1 MPATPIPPSPT
12 ARTSIAPSTHARPT
26 PSQTLQNGPRFHPLT
41 SSSHQKLSPAGPTSS
56 LHTMPFQ
63 GLDPY
68 SARQHLLHHTYLP
81 LIAVLL
87 SHSADVAVQ
96 TALGATEGS
105 LLLVFKVYG
114 NNAKYAIP
122 SQTFK
127 ITNTQLITKTY
138 PSFPVRFDNLLPDL
152 LSILNAS
159 RERSD
164 KLTQLFSILLLEALM
179 RHVLAQTPA
188 ANPGPDLYL
197 LLFNKIITS
206 NNIVPFETFNHP
218 ISQIFVIDYAHD
230 SVDSLRRLIVDFR
243 NHSFP
248 KYFQI
253 DDLLVHVFVFFDPSL
268 VLDGD
273 INAFQNSL
281 RKALSISSTCIPML
295 PALVTAGGSDD
306 YVSLPKNELSTIE
319 EDLQA
324 ITLNR
329 SSGVENDA
337 FLRVPKALD
346 TVLRHKMYEYINKFL
361 IPHMERKIRLWGD
374 LVLGPKKSITG
385 RFFSVSRKL
394 FNNNSNPEVNNPHQN
409 TLAFNYVDNHYH
421 KSSPEQVIRKLADW
435 SLILKDF
442 KYAYNT
448 YDLIKK
454 DYTNDK
460 AWIYVASTQE
470 MCISSLLLAQTQ
482 QVGPL
487 SAPPDKNTLRKIR
500 HDIIE
505 PYVDNLCYTFK
516 SRLNVKTYSI
526 KTLFIVVELLLCMCT
541 AFNIS
546 WWWNDLIERY
556 LCKCISEFDSHLL
569 SSNQKSRVIRALLYE
584 RLGYSFGKCIYLNND
599 NQKFVDFSSNKPAVK
614 EEVEEGFYQNSLKLM
629 PDQNNSI
636 KGLTRFRKS
645 AMWYLLSIKEWLQL
659 KNYSHIQYLLNNIVL
674 SYEVKTLT
682 SEWFDRPDLL
692 LGFVKRALVENVD
705 EAIE

>member
-1 MPATPIPPSPT
+1 M
-12 ARTSIAPSTHARPT
+12 H
-26 PSQTLQNGPRFHPLT
+26 
-41 SSSHQKLSPAGPTSS
+41 
-56 LHTMPFQ
+56 FQ

-87 SHSADVAVQ
+87 SHSADVTVQ
-96 TALGATEGS
+96 TALATQEVS

-114 NNAKYAIP
+114 NNAKYSIP

-127 ITNTQLITKTY
+127 ITNTQLITKNY
-138 PSFPVRFDNLLPDL
+138 PSFPVRFDHLLPDL
-152 LSILNAS
+152 LSILDAS
-159 RERSD
+159 REHSHN
-164 KLTQLFSILLLEALM
+164 LSQLFSILLLEALLK
-179 RHVLAQTPA
+179 HLGQASSASPH
-188 ANPGPDLYL
+188 PDLYL
-197 LLFNKIITS
+197 RFFNKIITS

-218 ISQIFVIDYAHD
+218 VSQIFVIDYAHD

-253 DDLLVHVFVFFDPSL
+253 DDLLVHVFVLFDPTL
-268 VLDGD
+268 VPDADVAG
-273 INAFQNSL
+273 FQNAI
-281 RKALSISSTCIPML
+281 RKALSVSSTAIPIPL
-295 PALVTAGGSDD
+295 SPGTANGPDD
-306 YVSLPKNELSTIE
+306 FVSLPKNEISTIE

-324 ITLNR
+324 ISLNR
-329 SSGVENDA
+329 SLGAATDD

-346 TVLRHKMYEYINKFL
+346 NVIRHKLYEYINKYL
-361 IPHMERKIRLWGD
+361 IPHMERKIHVWD
-374 LVLGPKKSITG
+374 DQILGPKKSITG

-394 FNNNSNPEVNNPHQN
+394 FNNNSNPEINSTGQN
-409 TLAFNYVDNHYH
+409 SLTFNYVDNHYH

-516 SRLNVKTYSI
+516 SRLNVKSYSI
-526 KTLFIVVELLLCMCT
+526 KTLLIVIELLLCMCT

-556 LCKCISEFDSHLL
+556 LCKCIGEFDSHLL
-569 SSNQKSRVIRALLYE
+569 SNDHKPQVIRALLYE

-599 NQKFVDFSSNKPAVK
+599 DQKFVDFSSNKPAPI
-614 EEVEEGFYQNSLKLM
+614 EEVEEGFYKNTKKLT

-659 KNYSHIQYLLNNIVL
+659 KNHGQIKYLLNNIVL
-674 SYEVKTLT
+674 SYDTQTLT

-692 LGFVKRALVENVD
+692 LGFVKRALLENSAPAED
-705 EAIE
+705 ST